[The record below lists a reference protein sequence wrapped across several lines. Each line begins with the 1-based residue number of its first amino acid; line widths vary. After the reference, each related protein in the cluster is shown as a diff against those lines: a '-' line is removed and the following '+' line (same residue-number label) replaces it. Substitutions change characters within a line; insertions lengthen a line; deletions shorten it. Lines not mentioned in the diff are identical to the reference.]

1 MRVLAFTTDA
11 FGAKWGIAEYN
22 RNFLTALC
30 KDSRCNEVV
39 VIPRHAPDDPGQL
52 HDKIRF
58 VTASLNGKS
67 NYAKT
72 AIWESVFGQK
82 FDLVICGH
90 INLLPFAWLASRR
103 HGAKLVLVIH
113 GIDAWQ
119 PHRSKLINALVKQV
133 KAVISVS
140 HLSLERFLG
149 WAIPERNRQ
158 RLSMSIIPNT
168 IDLTR
173 YMPGTKPVALLDK
186 YGLAGKKVLLTMGR
200 LAAHERYKGVDEV
213 LELLPGLRKKIPELV
228 YLIIGDG
235 NDRQRLE
242 EKTERLGLTKCV
254 VFAGYIPNEEK
265 QEHYHLADVYV
276 MPSRG
281 EGFGIVFLEAM
292 ASGIPVVASK
302 LDGGREAVREGL
314 LGILVD
320 PNCKEEIEEG
330 ILSALSQSCG
340 IVPAG
345 LDYFSLNQFEDRV
358 HQLLDTLTNTQA
370 PQFDPSPFRSLQ

>member
-1 MRVLAFTTDA
+1 MFTTDA

-30 KDSRCNEVV
+30 NDPRCSEVV
-39 VIPRHAPDDPGQL
+39 VVPRHAPDDPGAL
-52 HDKIRF
+52 PAKLRF
-58 VTASLNGKS
+58 VTSSLNGKF
-67 NYAKT
+67 NYAR
-72 AIWESVFGQK
+72 AAFRESVFGRK
-82 FDLVICGH
+82 FDLVMCGH

-119 PHRSKLINALVKQV
+119 PHRSALINALVKQINV
-133 KAVISVS
+133 VISVS
-140 HLSLERFLG
+140 ALSLDRFLN
-149 WAIPERNRQ
+149 WAIPTRERQ
-158 RLSMSIIPNT
+158 SVSTIIIPNT

-173 YMPGTKPVALLDK
+173 YTPGAKPQALLDR
-186 YGLAGKKVLLTMGR
+186 YDLAGNKVLLTMGR

-213 LELLPGLRKKIPELV
+213 LESLPGLLQKVPELV
-228 YLIIGDG
+228 YLIVGDG

-242 EKTERLGLTKCV
+242 EKAAQLGLADRV
-254 VFAGYIPNEEK
+254 RFAGYVPNEEK
-265 QEHYHLADVYV
+265 QAHYRLADAYV
-276 MPSRG
+276 MPSQG

-314 LGILVD
+314 LGVLVD
-320 PNCKEEIEEG
+320 PTNSKELEQG

-340 IVPAG
+340 IVPRG
-345 LDYFSLNQFEDRV
+345 LEYFSLNHFQDRV
-358 HQLLDTLTNTQA
+358 HQLLDTLTDAQA
-370 PQFDPSPFRSLQ
+370 PQFGSSSPFRSPQ